1 MKNTKA
7 TMTMTEQQ
15 TSNKETSKPSPSKA
29 KGANGKSSKVISTGL
44 AVATG
49 IGMVGLIGVRAAQE
63 ANANT
68 TQVDSSTESAADGT
82 SVVVSS
88 EGYTKE
94 QLDAYAQALNEEAN
108 RLTEYRN
115 QLNDLV
121 AEISGK
127 PTGVKKASPQKSKIA
142 ANKPAAS
149 KPAPNKPAAKPAPAI
164 AAPQPQSKSQGS

>member
-1 MKNTKA
+1 MKKSVKNTKA
-7 TMTMTEQQ
+7 MMTMTEQQ
-15 TSNKETSKPSPSKA
+15 ATKPAPSKA

-68 TQVDSSTESAADGT
+68 TQVDSSTASTADGT

-88 EGYTKE
+88 DGYTKE
-94 QLDAYAQALNEEAN
+94 QLDAYALALSEEAI
-108 RLTEYRN
+108 RLTDYRN
-115 QLNDLV
+115 QLNALV
-121 AEISGK
+121 AEMSGQPVNTQK
-127 PTGVKKASPQKSKIA
+127 TTPQKSRPA
-142 ANKPAAS
+142 AGKPAVS
-149 KPAPNKPAAKPAPAI
+149 KPAVNKPAAKPAPAI